1 MSREPTTP
9 TVSVIVRSMDRSSL
23 AETLD
28 SIAAQTYPAVEVVIV
43 NAKGAAHAALPQRC
57 GPFPVVAAA
66 GHRRQPLRRAA
77 AANCGLQHAGGAL
90 ALFLDDDDVLLPD
103 HLHRLVQALQDHA
116 DAVAAYAGVEMGR
129 DDDGVWQPL
138 HRFDSPFDATR
149 LLFENYLPMHGVLFR
164 RNAATAALQLD
175 EAFDLFEDW
184 DWWLQLAALGPFVHV
199 PGISARY
206 RITGSAQSDVFAD
219 SPAAADARARLF
231 EKWRHR
237 ISAQQH
243 GELLIR
249 AQALYREA
257 AQQRDRLELALRS
270 EAYLRD
276 VVAARERDIA
286 EAARMRENL
295 HAIVEEREREV
306 AALRRAHDHDTRAGQ
321 EHAAGLQAV
330 IDEREREIASLLAL
344 LQAREREST
353 DAAAHAANLGGIIA
367 ARETELANAAAHA
380 TELGKIVA
388 ARDAELA
395 ACTAALQQLRNETL
409 SQAVKRLRS
418 RKKAHAPDRG

>member
-1 MSREPTTP
+1 MSHDATP

-23 AETLD
+23 TQALD

-43 NAKGAAHAALPQRC
+43 NAKGAAHAPLPRRC
-57 GPFPVVAAA
+57 GPFPIVATA
-66 GHRRQPLRRAA
+66 GQRRQPLRRAA
-77 AANCGLQHAGGAL
+77 AANRGLQRAGGAL

-103 HLHRLVQALQDHA
+103 HLQRLVQALQDRA

-129 DDDGVWQPL
+129 DEDGVWQPL
-138 HRFDSPFDATR
+138 HRFDAPFDATR

-164 RNAATAALQLD
+164 RNAATAALRLD

-243 GELLIR
+243 GELLMR

-257 AQQRDRLELALRS
+257 AQQRDRLGLAQRT
-270 EAYLRD
+270 EADLRD
-276 VVAARERDIA
+276 VVAAREHDIA
-286 EAARMRENL
+286 EAGRMRENL
-295 HAIVEEREREV
+295 QAVVVEREREV
-306 AALRRAHDHDTRAGQ
+306 AALRQAHDHDTGAARQ
-321 EHAAGLQAV
+321 HAAALQAV
-330 IDEREREIASLLAL
+330 IDEREREIASLQAL
-344 LQAREREST
+344 LQARERERS
-353 DAAAHAANLGGIIA
+353 DATAHVANLGNVIA
-367 ARETELANAAAHA
+367 ARETELANAAVHA

-395 ACTAALQQLRNETL
+395 SMQAELQRLADETL
-409 SQAVKRLRS
+409 PQAVMRIRS